1 MAEINKEEKPKAKII
16 AFPRSLRLKA
26 DEKMPHICFSL
37 TGKAAK
43 DLGGEAERIH
53 LYTPSGFQ
61 VSDGANFNGIN
72 IGTVAAGQQVAANIT
87 AGRDAMAGFSV
98 GKDGKG
104 GDASVIGL
112 KAIEGL
118 GADAGVVGV
127 AAMQKGL
134 AFNPQTSLAFDG
146 VNLRTFSFA
155 FTLVPESKEEAED
168 SRRIEN
174 FFRKYMYPKKEGQI
188 SLVYPPKF
196 KIQFFIGEKEN
207 IYMPMLHDCYL
218 AGVESTFNPDS
229 NAFFVD
235 GQPTAVSLTLNFS
248 EVRMLT
254 RHDVYKESQSTD
266 DPSYDYSRPGSQGA

>member
-37 TGKAAK
+37 TGDQAK
-43 DLGGEAERIH
+43 DIGGEAERIH
-53 LYTPSGFQ
+53 LYTPAGFQ

-72 IGTVAAGQQVAANIT
+72 VGTINAAQDVVKNVSEKQKAQ
-87 AGRDAMAGFSV
+87 AGFTPT
-98 GKDGKG
+98 DNT
-104 GDASVIGL
+104 VIGL
-112 KAIEGL
+112 GIIEGL
-118 GADAGVVGV
+118 GADSGQVGVGAMKAGV
-127 AAMQKGL
+127 

-168 SRRIEN
+168 SRRIES
-174 FFRKYMYPKKEGQI
+174 FFRKYMYPEKTGKI

-207 IYMPMLHDCYL
+207 IYMPMIHDCYL
-218 AGVESTFNPDS
+218 AGVETTFNPDS
-229 NAFFVD
+229 NAFFID
-235 GQPTAVSLTLNFS
+235 GQPTAVGLTLNFS

-254 RHDVYKESQSTD
+254 RHDVYKNSQSTD
-266 DPSYDYSRPGSQGA
+266 DPSYDYSRPGTQGA

>member
-37 TGKAAK
+37 TGNQAK
-43 DLGGEAERIH
+43 EIGGEAERIH

-61 VSDGANFNGIN
+61 VSDGANFNGIE
-72 IGTVAAGQQVAANIT
+72 IGTVAAAKQVAENVKAKRN
-87 AGRDAMAGFSV
+87 AKAGFT
-98 GKDGKG
+98 KTDNT
-104 GDASVIGL
+104 VIGL

-118 GADAGVVGV
+118 GADAGQVGV
-127 AAMQKGL
+127 AAMQQGV

-174 FFRKYMYPKKEGQI
+174 FFRKYMYPEKKGQI

-254 RHDVYKESQSTD
+254 RHDVYKESQSSD
-266 DPSYDYSRPGSQGA
+266 DPSYDYSRPGSQIGE

>member
-37 TGKAAK
+37 TGKQAK
-43 DLGGEAERIH
+43 EIGGEAERIH

-72 IGTVAAGQQVAANIT
+72 IGTVAAGQQVADNLKNK
-87 AGRDAMAGFSV
+87 RDAQAGFT
-98 GKDGKG
+98 GADNT
-104 GDASVIGL
+104 VIGL

-118 GADAGVVGV
+118 GADAGAVGV
-127 AAMQKGL
+127 AAMQAGV

-207 IYMPMLHDCYL
+207 KYMPMIHDCYL
-218 AGVESTFNPDS
+218 AGVEATFNPDS
-229 NAFFVD
+229 NAFFID
-235 GQPTAVSLTLNFS
+235 GQPTAVGLTLNFS

-254 RHDVYKESQSTD
+254 RHDVYKDSQSTD
-266 DPSYDYSRPGSQGA
+266 DPSYDYSRPGSQVGE